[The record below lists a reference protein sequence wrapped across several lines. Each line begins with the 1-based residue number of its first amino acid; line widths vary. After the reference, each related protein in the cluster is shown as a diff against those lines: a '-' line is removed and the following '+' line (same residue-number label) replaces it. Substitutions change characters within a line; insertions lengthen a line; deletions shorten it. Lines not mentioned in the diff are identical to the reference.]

1 MPSETESEWAARQQL
16 FAASHDLAGVTNRFE
31 LMLSALEVEI
41 TRARNSGLT
50 NPQIQ
55 LRIPFHEYMSTL
67 QRLANSVTE

>member
-1 MPSETESEWAARQQL
+1 MPNETQGEWEARQQL
-16 FAASHDLAGVTNRFE
+16 FVASHDLAAVTNGFE

-41 TRARNSGLT
+41 TRAKSSGLT

-55 LRIPFHEYMSTL
+55 LRIPFHEYVSTL